1 MKLVAA
7 KCPSCGASIEVNSK
21 DETTKCKYCQQAILI
36 EDAIAKYKLEISGE
50 VEIKNLPKI
59 DNYLKIANRHFK
71 EKNYDDAY
79 KNYNEVLTLDPD
91 NTLALIRYAICKAY
105 LNNSIDFKLEHLLNT
120 FKNVVDLLKKQEKYD
135 ELINDYIDEVA
146 KVVNDSKESTTK
158 YYNSYSVV
166 RTELADI
173 QEKLYSCLS
182 VYEELYE
189 NATDKKE
196 DIAQKIISL
205 IDDIII
211 DKSYKTGFDENGNRV
226 NQVYKVSLSEK
237 NRLTSLKMKYAGDEE
252 VQVEKSNVVNKNPK
266 INSKKLTAAQGW
278 SIFLGLLVLGG
289 LGNNEFVA
297 VIPLIL
303 LIVLLNIDKSK
314 IKIFQKYKSLNT
326 ILIIILIIA
335 FCLLVS

>member
-7 KCPSCGASIEVNSK
+7 KCPSCGASIEVNSN

-59 DNYLKIANRHFK
+59 DNYLKIANRSFK

-91 NTLALIRYAICKAY
+91 NTLALIRYAICKVY

-120 FKNVVDLLKKQEKYD
+120 FKNVVELLKKKGNYD
-135 ELINDYIDEVA
+135 ELINNYIDEVV
-146 KVVNDSKESTTK
+146 KVVNDSKYSTTK

-173 QEKLYSCLS
+173 QGKLYSCLL
-182 VYEELYE
+182 VYEELYK
-189 NATDKKE
+189 NAIDKK
-196 DIAQKIISL
+196 DYIAQEIISL
-205 IDDIII
+205 IDDIAI
-211 DKSYKTGFDENGNRV
+211 DKTYKTGFDENGNRV
-226 NQVYKVSLSEK
+226 NQVYKISLSEK
-237 NRLTSLKMKYAGDEE
+237 NMLMNLKKKYSGAEE
-252 VQVEKSNVVNKNPK
+252 IQVENSNIVNKNHK
-266 INSKKLTAAQGW
+266 YSHKRITIAQGW
-278 SIFLGLLVLGG
+278 SIFLGLLILGG
-289 LGNNEFVA
+289 ILNNEYIA

-314 IKIFQKYKSLNT
+314 IKIFQKYKYLNT
-326 ILIIILIIA
+326 ILIILLIIA
-335 FCLLVS
+335 FGVLLK

>member
-1 MKLVAA
+1 M
-7 KCPSCGASIEVNSK
+7 
-21 DETTKCKYCQQAILI
+21 
-36 EDAIAKYKLEISGE
+36 
-50 VEIKNLPKI
+50 
-59 DNYLKIANRHFK
+59 
-71 EKNYDDAY
+71 
-79 KNYNEVLTLDPD
+79 
-91 NTLALIRYAICKAY
+91 IRYAICKAY